1 MIVYGASLS
10 PFVRKVLVFAAEK
23 GIEVELKPTGL
34 GNKDP
39 EFIEASPFGKMPGL
53 RDGDFAIS
61 DSSAIVAYME
71 AVKPEPNLIPTE
83 PRARARTI
91 WFDEYADTILFA
103 CGGKMFFNRI
113 VAPRF
118 LGQAG
123 DEEVAS
129 KAECEEL
136 PPLLDYL
143 ESVIPAS
150 GFLVEDRLT
159 LADISVASPF
169 ANLQHIN
176 VALDPAAPP
185 QGARLCREDP
195 RPAELRPADRARG
208 RLPGADRGLTW
219 PAPSPRS
226 PATTPMSISARATRR
241 RRRRGACASGVAE
254 RFAVRLGTWRERPV
268 GPHERADVPDRL
280 RHRHCS
286 RPWCPG

>member
-83 PRARARTI
+83 PKARARTI

-123 DEEVAS
+123 DEAVAA

-159 LADISVASPF
+159 LADIAVASPF
-169 ANLQHIN
+169 ANLQHIQ
-176 VALDPAAPP
+176 VALDPQRHAKVAAYVEKIL
-185 QGARLCREDP
+185 ARPSFAPLIARE
-195 RPAELRPADRARG
+195 AAFL
-208 RLPGADRGLTW
+208 
-219 PAPSPRS
+219 
-226 PATTPMSISARATRR
+226 
-241 RRRRGACASGVAE
+241 E
-254 RFAVRLGTWRERPV
+254 RTA
-268 GPHERADVPDRL
+268 A
-280 RHRHCS
+280 
-286 RPWCPG
+286 

>member
-1 MIVYGASLS
+1 MIVYGSSLS
-10 PFVRKVLVFAAEK
+10 PFVRKVLAFAAEK

-39 EFIEASPFGKMPGL
+39 EFLEASPFGKMPGL

-61 DSSAIVAYME
+61 DSSAIVAYLE
-71 AVKPEPNLIPTE
+71 AVKPDPNLIPTE
-83 PRARARTI
+83 PKARARTI
-91 WFDEYADTILFA
+91 WFDEYSDTILFA

-123 DEEVAS
+123 DEAIAA

-143 ESVIPAS
+143 ERVIPAS

-169 ANLQHIN
+169 ANFGHLNI
-176 VALDPAAPP
+176 VLDAGRYPKLRAYIEAMLARPSFAPWIARESAFLERTAA
-185 QGARLCREDP
+185 
-195 RPAELRPADRARG
+195 
-208 RLPGADRGLTW
+208 
-219 PAPSPRS
+219 
-226 PATTPMSISARATRR
+226 
-241 RRRRGACASGVAE
+241 
-254 RFAVRLGTWRERPV
+254 
-268 GPHERADVPDRL
+268 
-280 RHRHCS
+280 
-286 RPWCPG
+286 

>member
-10 PFVRKVLVFAAEK
+10 PFVRKVLAFAAEK

-34 GNKDP
+34 GNRDP

-91 WFDEYADTILFA
+91 WFDEYSDTILFA
-103 CGGKMFFNRI
+103 CGGKIFFNRV

-118 LGQAG
+118 LGQPG
-123 DEEVAS
+123 DEEVAA

-143 ESVIPAS
+143 ESAIPAS

-169 ANLQHIN
+169 ANLRHLNIAIDPSRHPRVLAYVETILGRPSFAPI
-176 VALDPAAPP
+176 VAREAAF
-185 QGARLCREDP
+185 L
-195 RPAELRPADRARG
+195 
-208 RLPGADRGLTW
+208 
-219 PAPSPRS
+219 
-226 PATTPMSISARATRR
+226 
-241 RRRRGACASGVAE
+241 E
-254 RFAVRLGTWRERPV
+254 RTA
-268 GPHERADVPDRL
+268 A
-280 RHRHCS
+280 
-286 RPWCPG
+286 